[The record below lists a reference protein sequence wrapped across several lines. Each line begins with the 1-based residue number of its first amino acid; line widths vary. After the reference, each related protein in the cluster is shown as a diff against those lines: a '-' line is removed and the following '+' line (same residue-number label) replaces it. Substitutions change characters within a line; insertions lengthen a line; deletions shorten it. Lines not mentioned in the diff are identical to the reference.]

1 MNINLLKI
9 IFLLNMSHNYYTN
22 LIVNYFY
29 IIILYFKLNINEEFF
44 NFCVCLNKLKSLFI
58 FEAFKFLY
66 IRLQL

>member
-1 MNINLLKI
+1 
-9 IFLLNMSHNYYTN
+9 MSHNYYTN